1 VRRERW
7 PSWGDEQG
15 LADLPVG
22 PPLGDQG
29 EHLKL
34 SPCQAK
40 RSRRRSGHLGRC
52 RRVNPLFQMEAAALG
67 EQLDLTPQR
76 RRSERDRRVVGGME
90 CCFGLLP
97 GCAISYQGETWILD
111 SPEGV

>member
-1 VRRERW
+1 
-7 PSWGDEQG
+7 
-15 LADLPVG
+15 
-22 PPLGDQG
+22 
-29 EHLKL
+29 
-34 SPCQAK
+34 
-40 RSRRRSGHLGRC
+40 
-52 RRVNPLFQMEAAALG
+52 MEAAALG